1 MIMKC
6 LSGKVTSEQGLE
18 GSEGQSHVD
27 AWGTHSN
34 RRNSKCKGP
43 KMGGVFGMF
52 KDQQVH

>member
-1 MIMKC
+1 MEC